1 MKRIPFNRLIVKIQY
16 LEADMK
22 GGENM
27 EIASDIVQIAL
38 NLVVIALLLQ
48 MRKGK

>member
-1 MKRIPFNRLIVKIQY
+1 
-16 LEADMK
+16 MK

-27 EIASDIVQIAL
+27 EIALDIVQIAL
-38 NLVVIALLLQ
+38 NLVGIVLLLQ